1 MPSTQITRK
10 TENIKCRMGFKIKKG
25 KKELF
30 LRCVKRPFLAARWKL
45 LDFAIRKTLI
55 LNSLL
60 GRNKYF
66 NQFVELF
73 SAYSDKGTNHS
84 VYC

>member
-1 MPSTQITRK
+1 
-10 TENIKCRMGFKIKKG
+10 
-25 KKELF
+25 
-30 LRCVKRPFLAARWKL
+30 LAARWNL
-45 LDFAIRKTLI
+45 FDFAISEALI
-55 LNSLL
+55 LNSLV